1 MSKRFRVAVFACLLA
16 VMPQDMRGAYY
27 DHRGHNVDSL
37 LAVLEHPASA
47 KDEARA
53 TEELMW
59 AYLTTD
65 ADRSIH
71 YGRQLLTLTKD
82 TPWHRSR
89 CDAFRI
95 LGQHYYS
102 TAIYDS
108 AIIYYHMA
116 LDEAA
121 VMEKTGNYT
130 KTDVDDT
137 FATLYATIGNLYNIQ
152 DSVVLAE
159 KHYNQALPIFQKY
172 NEMENITVLCHNMG
186 EMYMLASDSVLLAND
201 FTGNAQQHSLDL
213 YLQSRCAAAASG
225 DSLMVCVAQQGL
237 ALWHYTNGYW
247 HEAVA
252 LCDSALAYYSQHL
265 DEEAQGFCESM
276 ETKVRSLLH
285 IDASAADEAVG
296 TLTKQLGEASEK
308 NVRRAVLA
316 QQQIYEAQQKEST
329 IESMRRDQ
337 RVLVRTIVFAALLLL
352 LLAAMLLS
360 LLHSVRRQRQLL
372 MTKSMLEAE
381 TLVRKETEKALMEEY
396 PLDETNDIE
405 DNIVA
410 AEDTSMPTVDNEVP
424 AVVDAVVE
432 ATQPET
438 PLEIKLTPREKQVLL
453 LLAEGK
459 TNAEIAQEIYLS
471 TETVKWYRKRL
482 LSKFAASNT
491 TQMVRQASERGL
503 LG

>member
-1 MSKRFRVAVFACLLA
+1 M
-16 VMPQDMRGAYY
+16 
-27 DHRGHNVDSL
+27 
-37 LAVLEHPASA
+37 
-47 KDEARA
+47 
-53 TEELMW
+53 
-59 AYLTTD
+59 
-65 ADRSIH
+65 
-71 YGRQLLTLTKD
+71 
-82 TPWHRSR
+82 
-89 CDAFRI
+89 
-95 LGQHYYS
+95 
-102 TAIYDS
+102 
-108 AIIYYHMA
+108 
-116 LDEAA
+116 
-121 VMEKTGNYT
+121 
-130 KTDVDDT
+130 
-137 FATLYATIGNLYNIQ
+137 
-152 DSVVLAE
+152 
-159 KHYNQALPIFQKY
+159 
-172 NEMENITVLCHNMG
+172 
-186 EMYMLASDSVLLAND
+186 
-201 FTGNAQQHSLDL
+201 
-213 YLQSRCAAAASG
+213 
-225 DSLMVCVAQQGL
+225 
-237 ALWHYTNGYW
+237 
-247 HEAVA
+247 
-252 LCDSALAYYSQHL
+252 
-265 DEEAQGFCESM
+265 
-276 ETKVRSLLH
+276 
-285 IDASAADEAVG
+285 
-296 TLTKQLGEASEK
+296 
-308 NVRRAVLA
+308 LA

-432 ATQPET
+432 TAQPET